1 MTTRMILL
9 LVAGF
14 FITSLATSAQP
25 SPPPRPIGRGLTTSS
40 TWTDDDLEKT
50 MKQIS
55 PAAINLRKL
64 IDDKVAPAAEAH
76 ADTLEHLFDDVEE
89 FFKARKL
96 EDAEKW
102 ARAATDHANH
112 VEEAIK
118 GKDFGKASEHLKL
131 LMGMC
136 ETCHTKHRERLADG
150 TYQFK
155 KP

>member
-1 MTTRMILL
+1 
-9 LVAGF
+9 
-14 FITSLATSAQP
+14 
-25 SPPPRPIGRGLTTSS
+25 
-40 TWTDDDLEKT
+40 
-50 MKQIS
+50 MKQIG
-55 PAAINLRKL
+55 PAAMNLRKL
-64 IDDKVAPAAEAH
+64 IDDKAAPAAEAH

-89 FFKARKL
+89 FFKARKV

-102 ARAATDHANH
+102 AGEATAHANH

-155 KP
+155 KQ